1 MIKKLMLLGAMLA
14 MVLLL
19 AAAPAFAQ
27 TATQTQLIFANKSI
41 VQACNQLLQ
50 QNNPQTIDQDA
61 TQVNVIAGVS
71 QSGTANVVSA
81 SNTQNAEQTGATQI
95 GLQACNQWVFR

>member
-1 MIKKLMLLGAMLA
+1 MLLGAMLA

-19 AAAPAFAQ
+19 AAPAFAQ

-50 QNNPQTIDQDA
+50 QNNPQTINQDA

-81 SNTQNAEQTGATQI
+81 SNVQNAEQTGATQI

>member
-19 AAAPAFAQ
+19 AAPAFAQ

-61 TQVNVIAGVS
+61 TQVNIIAGVK
-71 QSGTANVVSA
+71 QEGTANVVSA
-81 SNTQNAEQTGATQI
+81 SNVQNAEQTGATQI

>member
-1 MIKKLMLLGAMLA
+1 MLLGAMLA
-14 MVLLL
+14 MVLLV
-19 AAAPAFAQ
+19 AAPAFAQ
-27 TATQTQLIFANKSI
+27 TATQTQLIFANNSI
-41 VQACNQLLQ
+41 VQACQQALQ

>member
-19 AAAPAFAQ
+19 AAPAFAQ

-81 SNTQNAEQTGATQI
+81 SNVQNAEQTGATQI

>member
-1 MIKKLMLLGAMLA
+1 MLLGAMLA

-19 AAAPAFAQ
+19 AAPAFAQ

-81 SNTQNAEQTGATQI
+81 SNVQNAEQTGATQI

>member
-14 MVLLL
+14 MVLLV
-19 AAAPAFAQ
+19 AAPAFAQ
-27 TATQTQLIFANKSI
+27 TATQTQLIFANNSI

-50 QNNPQTIDQDA
+50 QNNPQTINQDA
-61 TQVNVIAGVS
+61 TQVNIIAGVS

-81 SNTQNAEQTGATQI
+81 SNTQSATQTGATQI
-95 GLQACNQWVFR
+95 GMQACNQVVFR

>member
-1 MIKKLMLLGAMLA
+1 MKKLMLLVSMLA
-14 MVLLL
+14 MLLL

-27 TATQTQLIFANKSI
+27 PAATQSSAIVADDSV
-41 VQACNQLLQ
+41 VQACQQLLQ
-50 QNNPQTIDQDA
+50 QNNPQTINQDA
-61 TQVNVIAGVS
+61 TQVNIIAGVS

-81 SNTQNAEQTGATQI
+81 SNVQNAEQTGATQI

>member
-14 MVLLL
+14 MVLLV
-19 AAAPAFAQ
+19 AAPAFAQ
-27 TATQTQLIFANKSI
+27 TATQAQLIFANKSI

-61 TQVNVIAGVS
+61 TQVNIIAGVT
-71 QSGTANVVSA
+71 QVGEANVVSA
-81 SNTQNAEQTGATQI
+81 SNTQSAEQTGATQI

>member
-1 MIKKLMLLGAMLA
+1 MLLGAMLA
-14 MVLLL
+14 MVVLV
-19 AAAPAFAQ
+19 AAPAFAQ
-27 TATQTQLIFANKSI
+27 TATQAQLIFANKSI
-41 VQACNQLLQ
+41 VQACQQALQ

>member
-1 MIKKLMLLGAMLA
+1 MLLGAMLA
-14 MVLLL
+14 MVLLI
-19 AAAPAFAQ
+19 AAPAFAQ

-50 QNNPQTIDQDA
+50 QNNPQTINQDA
-61 TQVNVIAGVS
+61 TQVNVIAGVK
-71 QSGTANVVSA
+71 QEGTANVVSA
-81 SNTQNAEQTGATQI
+81 SNVQNAEQTGATQI

>member
-1 MIKKLMLLGAMLA
+1 MLLGAMLA
-14 MVLLL
+14 MVLLV
-19 AAAPAFAQ
+19 AAPAFAQ

-81 SNTQNAEQTGATQI
+81 SNVQNAEQTGATQI

>member
-19 AAAPAFAQ
+19 AAPAFAQ
-27 TATQTQLIFANKSI
+27 PAATQTQLIFANKSI

-81 SNTQNAEQTGATQI
+81 SNVQNAEQTGATQI

>member
-14 MVLLL
+14 MVLLV
-19 AAAPAFAQ
+19 AAPAFAQ
-27 TATQTQLIFANKSI
+27 TATQTQLIFANNSI

-50 QNNPQTIDQDA
+50 QNNPQTINQDA
-61 TQVNVIAGVS
+61 TQVNIIAGVS

-81 SNTQNAEQTGATQI
+81 SNTQSATQRGATQI
-95 GLQACNQWVFR
+95 GLQACNQWVLR

>member
-14 MVLLL
+14 MVLLI
-19 AAAPAFAQ
+19 AAPAFAQ

-50 QNNPQTIDQDA
+50 QNNPQTINQDA
-61 TQVNVIAGVS
+61 TQVNVIAGVK
-71 QSGTANVVSA
+71 QEGTANVVSA
-81 SNTQNAEQTGATQI
+81 SNVQNAEQTGATQI

>member
-14 MVLLL
+14 MVVLV
-19 AAAPAFAQ
+19 AAPAFAQ

-50 QNNPQTIDQDA
+50 QNNPQTINQDA
-61 TQVNVIAGVS
+61 TQVNIIAGVS

-95 GLQACNQWVFR
+95 GLQACNQWVLR

>member
-1 MIKKLMLLGAMLA
+1 MKKLMLLISMLA
-14 MVLLL
+14 MLLL

-27 TATQTQLIFANKSI
+27 TATQAQLIFANNSI

-50 QNNPQTIDQDA
+50 QNNPQTINQDA
-61 TQVNVIAGVS
+61 TQVNVILGVK
-71 QSGTANVVSA
+71 QEGTANVVSA
-81 SNTQNAEQTGATQI
+81 SNVQNAEQTGATQI

>member
-1 MIKKLMLLGAMLA
+1 MIRKLMLLGAMLA

-19 AAAPAFAQ
+19 AAPAFAQ

-50 QNNPQTIDQDA
+50 QNNPQTINQDA
-61 TQVNVIAGVS
+61 TQVNVIAGVK
-71 QSGTANVVSA
+71 QKGTANVVSA
-81 SNTQNAEQTGATQI
+81 SNVQNAEQTGATQI

>member
-1 MIKKLMLLGAMLA
+1 MLLAAMLA
-14 MVLLL
+14 MVVLV
-19 AAAPAFAQ
+19 AAPGFAQ

-61 TQVNVIAGVS
+61 TQVNVVLGVT
-71 QSGTANVVSA
+71 QVGEANVVSA
-81 SNTQNAEQTGATQI
+81 SNVQNAEQTGATQI

>member
-1 MIKKLMLLGAMLA
+1 MIRKLMLLGAMLA

-19 AAAPAFAQ
+19 AAPAFAQ

-61 TQVNVIAGVS
+61 TQVNIIAGVS

-81 SNTQNAEQTGATQI
+81 SNVQNAEQTGATQI

>member
-1 MIKKLMLLGAMLA
+1 MLLGAMLA
-14 MVLLL
+14 MVLLV
-19 AAAPAFAQ
+19 AAPAFAQ
-27 TATQTQLIFANKSI
+27 TATQAQLIFANKSI

-81 SNTQNAEQTGATQI
+81 SNVQNAEQTGATQI

>member
-1 MIKKLMLLGAMLA
+1 MIKKVMLLGAMVA
-14 MVLLL
+14 MVVLV
-19 AAAPAFAQ
+19 AAPAFAQ
-27 TATQTQLIFANKSI
+27 TATQAQLIFANNSI

-50 QNNPQTIDQDA
+50 QNNPQTINQDA

-81 SNTQNAEQTGATQI
+81 SNVQNAEQTGATQI
-95 GLQACNQWVFR
+95 GLQACNQWVLR

>member
-14 MVLLL
+14 MVVLV
-19 AAAPAFAQ
+19 AAPAFAQ

-61 TQVNVIAGVS
+61 TQVNIIAGVK
-71 QSGTANVVSA
+71 QEGTANVVSA
-81 SNTQNAEQTGATQI
+81 SNVQNAEQTGATQI